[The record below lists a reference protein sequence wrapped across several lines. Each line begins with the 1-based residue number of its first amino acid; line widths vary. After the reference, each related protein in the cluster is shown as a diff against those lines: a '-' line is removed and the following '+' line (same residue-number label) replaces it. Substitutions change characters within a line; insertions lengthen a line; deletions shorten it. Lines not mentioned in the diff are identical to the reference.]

1 MNITRMA
8 ITNNRTTFMLL
19 LVIIFF
25 GINAYKNMPKDYD
38 PGFIIRTAQVITQFP
53 GASPER
59 VEMLITDKLERVI
72 QELPELDF
80 VKSESRTGISIISVN
95 IKESYRNLRPIWDNL
110 RRKIDAAQIDLPPES
125 SPSVVNDEFG
135 DVFGIVI
142 ALTAEGYDYREL
154 KTIADQAKDTLLRL
168 SEAAKVNV
176 FGEQQEHIFLEYDN
190 AHLANLGISPSQLS
204 EQLSSRNIVIS
215 GGSIILGDEQ
225 ISLEPSGNFENI
237 DEIKKTIIQMP
248 GSDRLLYLSDLVTVK
263 RSYVDPVK
271 SKVSLSGER
280 ALSIAVAMR
289 QGGNNILL
297 GQQVNELIAQFNKD
311 YPIGV
316 TFETV
321 SFLPF
326 DVEKKVDD
334 FSSSLIQAVII
345 VTLVMLLSLGFRT
358 GLIVAVLIP
367 SSMIFSILIM
377 SLFNIG
383 IDQISLAALIISLG
397 MLVDNGI
404 VMSESIM
411 VSMEKG
417 KKAID
422 AAVDSANELK
432 IPLLTSSLTT
442 AAAFLPIFLAES
454 ATGEYTASLFKVVS
468 ITLLC
473 SWVLSMTVIPMLCV
487 NFMKV
492 KKTTQLFDSKLFV
505 GYRTLLLNLLRFRWL
520 TLLVTFALFI
530 LAVWGL
536 SFIPK
541 LFFPPS
547 DRAFFKMELE
557 LPIGTTLAAT
567 EGVTKQIE
575 SYIDD
580 ELKAKSMNDTGVT
593 NWVTYIGNGGPRFL
607 LTHNPKPNSSNY
619 ALMIINVTDKALIN
633 DTMNKLERFSVE
645 NFPDLLVKLR
655 KIENGSPIENPVEI
669 RINGSQAQQLF
680 TIVEQVKQ
688 RMAKINGVKAISDN
702 WGMPIKKLQVN
713 INQSRARRA
722 GVTSKDIAMSLQTGL
737 SGVELSQYRE
747 GDIVIPITMRS
758 QEGDRQDIGKL
769 QALAVYSQS
778 SGSSVPLTQVAD
790 IKVVWQSAKILR
802 RDRLKTITIGG
813 QIDNNI
819 NANQAFK
826 ELIPWLE
833 EQQKTWP
840 ISYTYELGGE
850 FETSGRANKSI
861 GEKLPIAG
869 FIILLLLIA
878 QFNSVRKAVIILLT
892 IPLGLIGVTSG
903 LLVGQSFIGFMTLL
917 GIISLAG
924 IVINNAIVLLERIQI
939 ELNANPDEPC
949 FAIINAAQQRLRP
962 IVLTTA
968 TTIFGLIPLYIS
980 GGEFWQPMTIAIIGG
995 LLLSTVFTLGVI
1007 PVVYAILFAIKMP
1020 TKAIEGSLN
1029 S

>member
-1 MNITRMA
+1 MNITRIA
-8 ITNNRTTFMLL
+8 INNNRTTYMLL
-19 LVIIFF
+19 LVVIFF

-59 VEMLITDKLERVI
+59 VELLITDKLERVI

-95 IKESYRNLRPIWDNL
+95 IKESYRNLRPIWDSL
-110 RRKIDAAQIDLPPES
+110 RRKIEAAQVQLPPES
-125 SPSVVNDEFG
+125 FSSVVNDEFG

-142 ALTAEGYDYREL
+142 GLTAEGYNYREM
-154 KTIADQAKDTLLRL
+154 KDIADQAKDAMLRL

-215 GGSIILGDEQ
+215 GGSIILANEQ

-237 DEIKKTIIQMP
+237 DEIKRTIIQIP
-248 GSDRLLYLSDLVTVK
+248 GSERLLYLSDLVTVK
-263 RSYVDPVK
+263 RSYVDPMQ
-271 SKVSLSGER
+271 SKVSISGEQG
-280 ALSIAVAMR
+280 LSIAIAMR
-289 QGGNNILL
+289 HGGNNILL
-297 GQQVNELIAQFNKD
+297 GQQVNELIANLNQI

-316 TFETV
+316 EFEAV

-326 DVEKKVDD
+326 DVEKKVND
-334 FSSSLIQAVII
+334 FSSNLVQAVII
-345 VTLVMLLSLGFRT
+345 VTLVMLFSLGFRT

-367 SSMIFSILIM
+367 SSMIFGILVM
-377 SLFNIG
+377 SFFNIG
-383 IDQISLAALIISLG
+383 IDQISLAALIIALG

-432 IPLLTSSLTT
+432 VPLLTSSLTT

-473 SWVLSMTVIPMLCV
+473 SWILSMTVIPLLCV
-487 NFMKV
+487 QFMKV
-492 KKTTQLFDSKLFV
+492 KKNTTSPFESTFYIS
-505 GYRTLLLNLLRFRWL
+505 YRALLMNLLRFRCL
-520 TLLVTFALFI
+520 TLLVTLLLFI
-530 LAVWGL
+530 TAIWGL
-536 SFIPK
+536 SFVPK

-557 LPIGTTLAAT
+557 MPIGTSLAAT
-567 EGVTKQIE
+567 ERVIQQIE
-575 SYIDD
+575 AFIID
-580 ELKAKSMNDTGVT
+580 ELHIDHNNDSEAGVT
-593 NWVTYIGNGGPRFL
+593 NWVTYLGNGGPRFL

-619 ALMIINVTDKALIN
+619 ALMIINLTSNTLLDE
-633 DTMNKLERFSVE
+633 TMDKLEQYSLA

-655 KIENGSPIENPVEI
+655 KIENGSPIENPVEV
-669 RINGSQAQQLF
+669 RINGSDSEQLF
-680 TIVEQVKQ
+680 SIVEQVKQ
-688 RMAKINGVKAISDN
+688 HMAKVNGVKAISDN
-702 WGMPIKKLQVN
+702 WGMPIKKLEVN

-722 GVTSKDIAMSLQTGL
+722 GVSSKDIAMSLQTGL
-737 SGVELSQYRE
+737 TGVELSQYRE
-747 GDIVIPITMRS
+747 EDNVIPITMRT
-758 QEGDRQDIGKL
+758 QAGDRQDIGKL

-778 SGSSVPLTQVAD
+778 TGNSVPLTQVAD
-790 IKVVWQSAKILR
+790 IKVVWQSPKILR

-813 QIDNNI
+813 QIDNSI
-819 NANQAFK
+819 TASQAFAI
-826 ELIPWLE
+826 LIPWLE
-833 EQQKTWP
+833 EQQKHWP
-840 ISYTYELGGE
+840 IAYTFELGGE
-850 FETSGRANKSI
+850 YETSGKANKSI
-861 GEKLPIAG
+861 GDKLPIAG

-878 QFNSVRKAVIILLT
+878 QFNSVRKALIILLT

-903 LLVGQSFIGFMTLL
+903 LLIGQSFIGFMTLL

-939 ELNANPDEPC
+939 ELTHMPEQPC
-949 FAIINAAQQRLRP
+949 MAIISAAQQRLRP

-968 TTIFGLIPLYIS
+968 TTIFGLIPLYLG
-980 GGEFWQPMTIAIIGG
+980 GGEFWEPMAIAIIGG

-1007 PVVYAILFAIKMP
+1007 PVVYAILFSIKTP
-1020 TKAIEGSLN
+1020 TKSINA
-1029 S
+1029 

>member
-19 LVIIFF
+19 IVILFF
-25 GINAYKNMPKDYD
+25 GVNAYKNMPKDYD
-38 PGFIIRTAQVITQFP
+38 PGFIIRTAQVITEFP

-110 RRKIDAAQIDLPPES
+110 RRKIEAAQSKLPAES
-125 SPSVVNDEFG
+125 FPSIVNDEFG

-142 ALTAEGYDYREL
+142 GLTAEGYNYRDM
-154 KTIADQAKDTLLRL
+154 KTIADQAKDAMLRL
-168 SEAAKVNV
+168 TEAAKIEV

-225 ISLEPSGNFENI
+225 ITLEPSGNFENI
-237 DEIKKTIIQMP
+237 DEIKKTIIQIP
-248 GSDRLLYLSDLVTVK
+248 GSERLLYLSDLVTVK
-263 RSYVDPVK
+263 RSYVDPMQT
-271 SKVSLSGER
+271 KVSLSGEQGL
-280 ALSIAVAMR
+280 AIAIAMR

-297 GQQVNELIAQFNKD
+297 GQQVNELITNLNQS

-316 TFETV
+316 EFEAV

-326 DVEKKVDD
+326 DVEKKVND

-367 SSMIFSILIM
+367 SSMIFGILIM
-377 SLFNIG
+377 SFFDIG

-487 NFMKV
+487 KFMKV
-492 KKTTQLFDSKLFV
+492 KKTTQLFDSRLFV
-505 GYRTLLLNLLRFRWL
+505 GYRALLLNLLRFRWL
-520 TLLVTFALFI
+520 TLLVTLGMFI
-530 LAVWGL
+530 TAVWGL
-536 SFIPK
+536 SFVPK

-557 LPIGTTLAAT
+557 MPIGTTLAAT
-567 EGVTKQIE
+567 ERVTEKIE
-575 SYIDD
+575 SFIRA
-580 ELKAKSMNDTGVT
+580 ELQVNTEQDTGVS
-593 NWVTYIGNGGPRFL
+593 NWVTYLGNGGPRFL
-607 LTHNPKPNSSNY
+607 LTHNPKPTSSNY
-619 ALMIINVTDKALIN
+619 ALMIINLTSKDLVDE
-633 DTMNKLERFSVE
+633 TMAKLERYSLAT
-645 NFPDLLVKLR
+645 FPDLLVKLR
-655 KIENGSPIENPVEI
+655 KIENGAPIANPVEV
-669 RINGSQAQQLF
+669 RINGAEAGQLF
-680 TIVEQVKQ
+680 VIVEQVKQ
-688 RMAKINGVKAISDN
+688 RLAKINGVKAISDN
-702 WGMPIKKLQVN
+702 WGMPIKKLQVD

-722 GVTSKDIAMSLQTGL
+722 GVTSKDIAISLQTGL
-737 SGVELSQYRE
+737 SGLELSQYRE
-747 GDIVIPITMRS
+747 GDIVIPITLRS
-758 QEGDRQDIGKL
+758 QADDRHDIGKL
-769 QALAVYSQS
+769 QALAVYSQAT
-778 SGSSVPLTQVAD
+778 GSSVPLTQVAD

-813 QIDNNI
+813 QIDNTI
-819 NANQAFK
+819 TANQAFN
-826 ELIPWLE
+826 ELLPWLE
-833 EQQKTWP
+833 AQQKNWP
-840 ISYTYELGGE
+840 LTYTFELGGE
-850 FETSGRANKSI
+850 YETSGKANKSI

-878 QFNSVRKAVIILLT
+878 QFNSVRKALIILLT

-924 IVINNAIVLLERIQI
+924 IVINNAIVLLERIKI
-939 ELNANPDEPC
+939 EQQLLPDNQC
-949 FAIINAAQQRLRP
+949 QAIINAAQQRLRP

-968 TTIFGLIPLYIS
+968 TTIFGLIPLYLG
-980 GGEFWQPMTIAIIGG
+980 GGEFWEPMAIAIIGG
-995 LLLSTVFTLGVI
+995 LLFSTVFTLGVI
-1007 PVVYAILFAIKMP
+1007 PVVYAVLFSIKTP
-1020 TKAIEGSLN
+1020 TKSIKA
-1029 S
+1029 

>member
-19 LVIIFF
+19 VVIIFF
-25 GINAYKNMPKDYD
+25 GVNAYKNMPKDYD

-53 GASPER
+53 GASPQR
-59 VEMLITDKLERVI
+59 VEVLITDKLERII

-95 IKESYRNLRPIWDNL
+95 IKESYRDLRPIWDNL
-110 RRKIDAAQIDLPPES
+110 RRKIEAAQVELPPES
-125 SPSVVNDEFG
+125 QPSVVNDEFG

-142 ALTAEGYDYREL
+142 GLTGEGYDYREL
-154 KTIADQAKDTLLRL
+154 KDIADQTRDAMLRL
-168 SEAAKVNV
+168 SETAKVQV

-190 AHLANLGISPSQLS
+190 AHLASLGISPSQLS
-204 EQLSSRNIVIS
+204 EQLSSRNIIIS
-215 GGSIILGDEQ
+215 GGSIILANEQ
-225 ISLEPSGNFENI
+225 ITLEPSGNFENI
-237 DEIKKTIIQMP
+237 DEIKRTIIQIP
-248 GSDRLLYLSDLVTVK
+248 GSDRLLYLSDLVTIK
-263 RSYVDPVK
+263 RSYVDPMQ
-271 SKVSLSGER
+271 SKVSLSGEQG
-280 ALSIAVAMR
+280 LSIAIAMR

-297 GQQVNELIAQFNKD
+297 GQQVNELIATLNQS

-316 TFETV
+316 EFEAV

-326 DVEKKVDD
+326 DVEQKVDD
-334 FSSSLIQAVII
+334 FSSNLIQAIII

-367 SSMIFSILIM
+367 SSMIFAILIM
-377 SLFNIG
+377 SFFNIG
-383 IDQISLAALIISLG
+383 IDQISLAALIIALG

-417 KKAID
+417 KKAIE
-422 AAVDSANELK
+422 AAVDSANALK

-492 KKTTQLFDSKLFV
+492 KKTTALFDRPLFIA
-505 GYRTLLLNLLRFRWL
+505 YRVLLTHLLRFRWL
-520 TLLVTFALFI
+520 TLSITVVLFI
-530 LAVWGL
+530 MAVWGL

-557 LPIGTTLAAT
+557 MPIGTTLAAT
-567 EGVTKQIE
+567 ERVTQQIE
-575 SYIDD
+575 TFITD
-580 ELKAKSMNDTGVT
+580 ELKANSDEEAGVT
-593 NWVTYIGNGGPRFL
+593 NWVTYLGNGGPRFL
-607 LTHNPKPNSSNY
+607 LTHNPKPTSSNY
-619 ALMIINVTDKALIN
+619 ALMIINVTSNVLVDQ
-633 DTMNKLERFSVE
+633 TMEKLERYSQE

-655 KIENGSPIENPVEI
+655 KIENGSPIENPVEV
-669 RINGSQAQQLF
+669 RINGTDAQQLF
-680 TIVEQVKQ
+680 ILVEQVKK
-688 RMAKINGVKAISDN
+688 RMSEIKGVKAISDN

-722 GVTSKDIAMSLQTGL
+722 GVSSKDIAISLQTGL
-737 SGVELSQYRE
+737 SGLELSQYRE
-747 GDIVIPITMRS
+747 GDIVIPITLRT
-758 QEGDRQDIGKL
+758 QAGDRQDIGKL
-769 QALAVYSQS
+769 QALAVYSQAN
-778 SGSSVPLTQVAD
+778 GSSVPLTQVAD
-790 IKVVWQSAKILR
+790 IKVVWESAKILR

-813 QIDNNI
+813 QIDNTI
-819 NANQAFK
+819 TANQAFN

-833 EQQKTWP
+833 EQQKNWP
-840 ISYTYELGGE
+840 VSYTYELGGE
-850 FETSGRANKSI
+850 YETSGKANKSI
-861 GEKLPIAG
+861 GDKLPIAG

-878 QFNSVRKAVIILLT
+878 QFNSVRKAFIILLT

-924 IVINNAIVLLERIQI
+924 IVINNAIVLLESIKTEEQA
-939 ELNANPDEPC
+939 LPNNPYQ
-949 FAIINAAQQRLRP
+949 AIINAAQQRLRP

-968 TTIFGLIPLYIS
+968 TTIFGLIPLYL
-980 GGEFWQPMTIAIIGG
+980 GGGAFWQPMAIAIIGG
-995 LLLSTVFTLGVI
+995 LLFSTVFTLGVI
-1007 PVVYAILFAIKMP
+1007 PVVYAVLFSV
-1020 TKAIEGSLN
+1020 EGERK
-1029 S
+1029 

>member
-8 ITNNRTTFMLL
+8 ITNNRTTLMLL
-19 LVIIFF
+19 VVIIFF

-53 GASPER
+53 GASPQR

-110 RRKIDAAQIDLPPES
+110 RRKIEAAQVELPAES
-125 SPSVVNDEFG
+125 QPSVVNDEFG

-142 ALTAEGYDYREL
+142 GLTGEGYDYREL
-154 KTIADQAKDTLLRL
+154 KDIADQTRDAMLRL
-168 SEAAKVNV
+168 SESAKVQV
-176 FGEQQEHIFLEYDN
+176 YGEQQEHIFLEYDN

-204 EQLSSRNIVIS
+204 EQLSSRNIIIS
-215 GGSIILGDEQ
+215 GGSITVDNEQ
-225 ISLEPSGNFENI
+225 ITLEPSGNFENV
-237 DEIKKTIIQMP
+237 DEIKRTIIQIP
-248 GSDRLLYLSDLVTVK
+248 GSDRLLYLSDLVSIK
-263 RSYVDPVK
+263 RSYVDPVQN
-271 SKVSLSGER
+271 KVSLSGEQG
-280 ALSIAVAMR
+280 LSIAIAMR

-297 GQQVNELIAQFNKD
+297 GQQVNELIAKLNQS

-316 TFETV
+316 TFEAV

-334 FSSSLIQAVII
+334 FSSNLIQAVII
-345 VTLVMLLSLGFRT
+345 VTLVMLFSLVFRT

-367 SSMIFSILIM
+367 ASMIFAILIM

-383 IDQISLAALIISLG
+383 IDQISLAALIIALG

-432 IPLLTSSLTT
+432 VPLLTSSLTT

-454 ATGEYTASLFKVVS
+454 STGEYTASLFKVVS

-492 KKTTQLFDSKLFV
+492 KKITGKVDSPLLV
-505 GYRTLLLNLLRFRWL
+505 TYRTLLNNLLRFRWV
-520 TLLVTFALFI
+520 TLSVTLVMI
-530 LAVWGL
+530 IMAVWGL

-557 LPIGTTLAAT
+557 MPIGTTLAAT
-567 EGVTKQIE
+567 ERVTQRIE
-575 SYIDD
+575 SFINE
-580 ELKAKSMNDTGVT
+580 ELKAKTDEDVGVT
-593 NWVTYIGNGGPRFL
+593 NWVTYVGNGGPRFL
-607 LTHNPKPNSSNY
+607 LTHNPKPTSSNY
-619 ALMIINVTDKALIN
+619 ALMVINVTNNALV
-633 DTMNKLERFSVE
+633 DQTMEKLERFSWD

-655 KIENGSPIENPVEI
+655 KIENGSPIENPVEV
-669 RINGSQAQQLF
+669 RINGTDTEQLF
-680 TIVEQVKQ
+680 TLVEQVKK
-688 RMAKINGVKAISDN
+688 RMSAINGVKAISDN

-722 GVTSKDIAMSLQTGL
+722 GVSSKDIAISLQTGM
-737 SGVELSQYRE
+737 SGLELSQYRE
-747 GDIVIPITMRS
+747 GDIVIPITMRT
-758 QEGDRQDIGKL
+758 QAGDRQDIGKL
-769 QALAVYSQS
+769 KALAVYSQAN
-778 SGSSVPLTQVAD
+778 GSSVPLTQVAD
-790 IKVVWQSAKILR
+790 IKVVWESAKILR
-802 RDRLKTITIGG
+802 RDRLKTITVGG
-813 QIDNNI
+813 QIDNTI
-819 NANQAFK
+819 TANQAFK
-826 ELIPWLE
+826 ELLPWLE
-833 EQQKTWP
+833 EQQKNWP
-840 ISYTYELGGE
+840 ISYSYELGGE
-850 FETSGRANKSI
+850 FETSGKANKSI

-878 QFNSVRKAVIILLT
+878 QFNSLRKAFIILLT

-917 GIISLAG
+917 GIVSLAG
-924 IVINNAIVLLERIQI
+924 IVINNAIILLERIQI
-939 ELNANPDEPC
+939 EEKALPGNPYQ
-949 FAIINAAQQRLRP
+949 AIINAAQQRLRP

-968 TTIFGLIPLYIS
+968 TTIFGLIPLYL
-980 GGEFWQPMTIAIIGG
+980 GGGAFWQPMAIAIIGG
-995 LLLSTVFTLGVI
+995 LLFSTVFTLGVI
-1007 PVVYAILFAIKMP
+1007 PVVYAVLFSIKEEC
-1020 TKAIEGSLN
+1020 K
-1029 S
+1029 

>member
-19 LVIIFF
+19 IVMLFF
-25 GINAYKNMPKDYD
+25 GVNAYKNMPKDYD

-95 IKESYRNLRPIWDNL
+95 IKENYRNLRPIWDNL
-110 RRKIDAAQIDLPPES
+110 RRKIQAAQVQLPPES
-125 SPSVVNDEFG
+125 FPSVVNDEFG

-142 ALTAEGYDYREL
+142 GLTAEGYNYRDM
-154 KTIADQAKDTLLRL
+154 KIIADQVKDAMLRL
-168 SEAAKVNV
+168 SQTAKVEV
-176 FGEQQEHIFLEYDN
+176 FGEQQEHVFLEYDN

-215 GGSIILGDEQ
+215 GGSIILADEQ
-225 ISLEPSGNFENI
+225 ITLEPSGNFENI
-237 DEIKKTIIQMP
+237 DEIKRTIIQIP
-248 GSDRLLYLSDLVTVK
+248 GSERLLYLSDLVTIK
-263 RSYVDPVK
+263 RSYVDPVQ
-271 SKVSLSGER
+271 SKVSLSGEQG
-280 ALSIAVAMR
+280 LSIAVAMR
-289 QGGNNILL
+289 EGGNNILL
-297 GQQVNELIAQFNKD
+297 GQQVSELINELNQS

-316 TFETV
+316 EFEAV
-321 SFLPF
+321 SFLPL

-358 GLIVAVLIP
+358 GLIVAILIP
-367 SSMIFSILIM
+367 SSMIFGILIM
-377 SLFNIG
+377 SFFNIG

-417 KKAID
+417 NKAID

-454 ATGEYTASLFKVVS
+454 ATGEYTASLFKVVT

-473 SWVLSMTVIPMLCV
+473 SWILSMTVIPMLCV
-487 NFMKV
+487 HFMKV
-492 KKTTQLFDSKLFV
+492 KKTTQLFDSAIFV
-505 GYRTLLLNLLRFRWL
+505 GYRTLLTKLLRFRWL
-520 TLLVTFALFI
+520 TLLVTLVLFFI
-530 LAVWGL
+530 AVWSL

-547 DRAFFKMELE
+547 ERTFFKMELE
-557 LPIGTTLAAT
+557 LPIGTTLTAT
-567 EGVTKQIE
+567 ERVTSQIE
-575 SYIDD
+575 TYIQDV
-580 ELKAKSMNDTGVT
+580 LKVRQDRTQGVT
-593 NWVTYIGNGGPRFL
+593 NWVSYIGNGGPRFL
-607 LTHNPKPNSSNY
+607 LTHNPKPSSSNY
-619 ALMIINVTDKALIN
+619 ALMVINVTDKESVDKIM
-633 DTMNKLERFSVE
+633 TKLEQFSLD

-655 KIENGSPIENPVEI
+655 KIENGSPIENPVEV
-669 RINGSQAQQLF
+669 RIKGTNTEQLF
-680 TIVEQVKQ
+680 KIVQQVKQ
-688 RMAKINGVKAISDN
+688 RMTEINGVKAISDN

-722 GVTSKDIAMSLQTGL
+722 GVSSKDIAMSLQTGL
-737 SGVELSQYRE
+737 SGYELSQYRE
-747 GDIVIPITMRS
+747 GDLVIPITMRT
-758 QEGDRQDIGKL
+758 QIGDRQDINKL
-769 QALAVYSQS
+769 QALAVYSQVN
-778 SGSSVPLTQVAD
+778 GSSVPLTQVAD
-790 IKVVWQSAKILR
+790 IKVEWQSAKILR

-813 QIDNNI
+813 QIDNSI
-819 NANQAFK
+819 TANYAFN
-826 ELIPWLE
+826 ELLPWLE
-833 EQQKTWP
+833 QQQEHWP
-840 ISYTYELGGE
+840 ISYSFELGGE
-850 FETSGRANKSI
+850 FETSGKANKSI
-861 GEKLPIAG
+861 GDKLPLAG

-878 QFNSVRKAVIILLT
+878 QFNSVRKALIILLT

-939 ELNANPDEPC
+939 ELLALPEQPC
-949 FAIINAAQQRLRP
+949 LAIINAAQQRLRP
-962 IVLTTA
+962 IALTTA
-968 TTIFGLIPLYIS
+968 TTIFGLIPLYLS
-980 GGEFWQPMTIAIIGG
+980 GGEFWEPMAIAIIGG
-995 LLLSTVFTLGVI
+995 LLCSTVFTLGVI
-1007 PVVYAILFAIKMP
+1007 PVVYAVLFSIKTP
-1020 TKAIEGSLN
+1020 EKSAKC
-1029 S
+1029 